1 QTLGTQRNAVA
12 FPVPCRQCPRT
23 SSDTPSL
30 TGVGLPM
37 APHSRDAPPLLFL
50 VRGRSADRRHSLS
63 HQSLGARRHV
73 SLYLRA
79 SIPPSPPPCLSLFA
93 CLNPAVSPSP
103 IRIIKVG
110 ASTSVPDLAAATP
123 STS

>member
-1 QTLGTQRNAVA
+1 
-12 FPVPCRQCPRT
+12 
-23 SSDTPSL
+23 
-30 TGVGLPM
+30 M

-79 SIPPSPPPCLSLFA
+79 SIPPSPLLRSASSRLEPRLPCPILLPPPPQLL
-93 CLNPAVSPSP
+93 
-103 IRIIKVG
+103 
-110 ASTSVPDLAAATP
+110 
-123 STS
+123 